1 MLNFTGKCNYI
12 ENFQRLGGAAGGG
25 DAGEGYPRKGKAC
38 RVTNAAWGR
47 RARVALYKKL

>member
-25 DAGEGYPRKGKAC
+25 TQGKAT
-38 RVTNAAWGR
+38 RERGR
-47 RARVALYKKL
+47 RVGGQTPREVAVQG